1 MCVRSLTAV
10 PEGVWR
16 INIDAPPDQTV
27 DISRG
32 DSSEQWWDQVDLT
45 KLILASNQLKELS
58 EDIKYLVALTVLD
71 VSCHTAGCLVALLVS
86 ISCVCGHACCMC
98 FVIYRGNLYIYIYI
112 YIYICNI
119 YV

>member
-1 MCVRSLTAV
+1 MYNLYKHTRGTHVRCPVCVRSLTAV

-27 DISRG
+27 DIGRG

-71 VSCHTAGCLVALLVS
+71 VSCHTTGCLVALLVS
-86 ISCVCGHACCMC
+86 ISCVWPCVLHV
-98 FVIYRGNLYIYIYI
+98 F
-112 YIYICNI
+112 CNI
-119 YV
+119 

>member
-1 MCVRSLTAV
+1 MSLYNITNAPTHTRTHTMYRSNTHKHTHVTHMSSVPRVRSLTAV

-27 DISRG
+27 DIGRS

-71 VSCHTAGCLVALLVS
+71 VSCHMG
-86 ISCVCGHACCMC
+86 
-98 FVIYRGNLYIYIYI
+98 
-112 YIYICNI
+112 
-119 YV
+119 

>member
-1 MCVRSLTAV
+1 MSSVPRVRSLTAV

-27 DISRG
+27 DIGRS

-71 VSCHTAGCLVALLVS
+71 VSCHMGWLVTLQAS
-86 ISCVCGHACCMC
+86 ILCVWPCVHACMHAAY
-98 FVIYRGNLYIYIYI
+98 VMQYRGNIHM
-112 YIYICNI
+112 
-119 YV
+119 